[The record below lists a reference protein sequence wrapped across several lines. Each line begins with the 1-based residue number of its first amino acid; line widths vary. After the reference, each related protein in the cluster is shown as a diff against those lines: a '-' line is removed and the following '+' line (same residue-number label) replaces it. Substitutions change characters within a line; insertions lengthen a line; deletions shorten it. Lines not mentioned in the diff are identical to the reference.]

1 MTGRDCDI
9 AIVGGGLAGGLIAL
23 ALAQQRPDLPLCL
36 LEAGPAPGGNH
47 RWSWFASDL
56 SDAGRVL
63 IEPLPKAR
71 WDQGYEVAFPGYRRL
86 LATPYR
92 SLSSHDFAAF
102 LHGRLP
108 QGAIRTGAV
117 AETLT
122 ASEVTLVGGE
132 RLTARTVIDCRGFVP
147 TPWLQGGWQV
157 FLGRQLRTSVP
168 HGVQRPMIMDAQ
180 VDQLGG
186 YRFVYVLPLGE
197 HDLFLEDTYYQ
208 DRPVLEPDLLSARLD
223 DYCRANGWSGTTVAS
238 ETGVLP
244 VISGGSFAAY
254 QQAQRVP
261 GVAVAGARGGFVH
274 PLTSYTLPF
283 AAETALAI
291 AAHAD
296 QPGEPLAELLE
307 QRARNHWARTRF
319 YRVLGA
325 MLFGARP
332 DQRRKVFDRFYRL
345 DEHLIERFYAA
356 RSTVVD
362 RARVLCGRP
371 PVPITRA
378 LRALTTPQP
387 SLEFAV

>member
-23 ALAQQRPDLPLCL
+23 ALAQQRSDLSVRL
-36 LEAGPAPGGNH
+36 LEAGAAPGGNH
-47 RWSWFASDL
+47 RWSWFASDV
-56 SDAGRVL
+56 SAAGRNL
-63 IEPLPKAR
+63 LEPLPQAR
-71 WDQGYEVAFPGYRRL
+71 WDQGYEVAFPGRRRQ

-92 SLSSHDFAAF
+92 SLASEDFAGF
-102 LHGRLP
+102 LQRELP
-108 QGAIRTGAV
+108 QGTIRTGAV
-117 AETLT
+117 AKTVT
-122 ASEVTLVGGE
+122 AGAVTLVGGE
-132 RLTARTVIDCRGFVP
+132 RVTARAVIDCRGFAP
-147 TPWLQGGWQV
+147 TPWLRGGWQV
-157 FLGRQLRTSVP
+157 FLGRQLRTAAP
-168 HGVQRPMIMDAQ
+168 HGVQRPVIMDAQ
-180 VDQLGG
+180 VDQIGG

-197 HDLFLEDTYYQ
+197 HDLFVEDTYYQ
-208 DRPVLEPDLLSARLD
+208 DQPVLEPGVLSARLD
-223 DYCRANGWSGTTVAS
+223 EYCQAHGWAGDTVAS
-238 ETGVLP
+238 ETGILP
-244 VISGGSFAAY
+244 VITGGRFGAY
-254 QQAQRVP
+254 QQAQRIP

-283 AAETALAI
+283 AVGTALLV

-296 QPGEPLAELLE
+296 QSGERLATLLE
-307 QRARNHWARTRF
+307 LRARNHWARTRF

-356 RSTVVD
+356 RSTMID

-378 LRALTTPQP
+378 VRALTTARPP
-387 SLEFAV
+387 LEFAE